1 MMSASRKFTRRSLLR
16 YGVGAT
22 VLGAVGAT
30 TGCAPIQPDATNGGG
45 AGTFTVYWN
54 AGHAYDAY
62 QAVFDQFGQ
71 DHDLEVNWQ
80 KFQWP
85 DLTTKLVADFQSG
98 NVPDLVEEV
107 SAGTGTQYGL
117 PGDVMALDEL
127 AAGDPDMRFPDDFI
141 EASVTSRQY
150 EGRTYSIPLQLT
162 ANGLLFYNKQLL
174 SGAGFPS
181 PPTTWEE
188 FLEVTRATTTGD
200 VSGTAL
206 NSDYTYSA
214 PFYYQQ
220 QVAYSDVANG
230 QFMVPQERADLALQY
245 MQDLIHTH
253 RVSPPPVA
261 STDYSGPQKL
271 FSAGRAATFL
281 SGPWDIGPVRTGSP
295 DIELGLAPPLTG
307 AVQATSLAGS
317 GLMIPSKAKDPQLS
331 WELVRRLT
339 ALETELA
346 VTAEVGMSMPRKS
359 WAQDPAVAGD
369 PDLGVIATALGMV
382 TEQDPQ
388 LAASGRKAQIDELY
402 KKAYQE
408 IVIQQRPV
416 GEALAEFRTAAK
428 GTLG

>member
-1 MMSASRKFTRRSLLR
+1 MSASRRFNRRSLLR
-16 YGVGAT
+16 YGAGAT
-22 VLGAVGAT
+22 VLGAVGSSTA
-30 TGCAPIQPDATNGGG
+30 CAPIQPDPTNAGG

-62 QAVFDQFGQ
+62 QAVFDAFGEE
-71 DHDLEVNWQ
+71 HDLQVNWQ

-85 DLTTKLVADFQSG
+85 DLTTKLVADFRSG

-107 SAGTGTQYGL
+107 IAGTGTQYGL
-117 PGDVMALDEL
+117 PGDVLALDEF
-127 AAGDPDMRFPDDFI
+127 AAADPEMGFPDDFI
-141 EASVTSRQY
+141 DAAVTSRQY

-174 SGAGFPS
+174 SAAGFS
-181 PPTTWEE
+181 APPTTWEE

-206 NSDYTYSA
+206 NSDYSYSA

-230 QFMVPQERADLALQY
+230 AFMVPQERADLALQY
-245 MQDLIHTH
+245 MQDLVYTH
-253 RVSPPPVA
+253 QVSPAPVA

-295 DIELGLAPPLTG
+295 DIDLGLAPPLTG
-307 AVQATSLAGS
+307 AVQASSLAGS
-317 GLMIPSKAKDPQLS
+317 GLMIPARARNPELS

-359 WAQDPAVAGD
+359 WAQDPSVADD
-369 PDLGVIATALGMV
+369 PDLGVIATALGLA
-382 TEQDPQ
+382 TKEDPQ
-388 LAASGRKAQIDELY
+388 LAASGRRAQINELY

-408 IVIQQRPV
+408 IIIQQRPV
-416 GEALAEFRTAAK
+416 GEALAEFRAAAK

>member
-1 MMSASRKFTRRSLLR
+1 MMSASRQFTRRSLLR

-30 TGCAPIQPDATNGGG
+30 TACAPIQPAPTNGGG
-45 AGTFTVYWN
+45 AGAFTVYWN

-62 QAVFDQFGQ
+62 QAVFDQFGK

-98 NVPDLVEEV
+98 NVPDLVEES
-107 SAGTGTQYGL
+107 SAGVGIQYGV
-117 PGDVMALDEL
+117 PGDVLALDEF
-127 AAGDPDMRFPDDFI
+127 AAGDAEMGFPDDFI
-141 EASVTSRQY
+141 DASVSSRQH
-150 EGRTYSIPLQLT
+150 EGTTYSIPLQLT

-174 SGAGFPS
+174 SAAGFPA

-220 QVAYSDVANG
+220 QVTYSDVTSG
-230 QFMVPQERADLALQY
+230 EFMVPVERADLALQY
-245 MQDLIHTH
+245 MQDLVYTH
-253 RVSPPPVA
+253 RVSPAPVA

-271 FSAGRAATFL
+271 FSAGRAATFV
-281 SGPWDIGPVRTGSP
+281 SGPWDIGPVRSGSP
-295 DIELGLAPPLTG
+295 DIDLGLAPPLTG
-307 AVQATSLAGS
+307 AVQASSLAGS
-317 GLMIPSKAKDPQLS
+317 GLMIPAKAKNPELS

-359 WAQDPAVAGD
+359 WAQDPAIAAD
-369 PDLGVIATALGMV
+369 PDLRVIATALGLV
-382 TEQDPQ
+382 TEEDPQ
-388 LAASGRKAQIDELY
+388 LAASGRRAQINELY

-416 GEALAEFRTAAK
+416 GDALAGFRAAAK